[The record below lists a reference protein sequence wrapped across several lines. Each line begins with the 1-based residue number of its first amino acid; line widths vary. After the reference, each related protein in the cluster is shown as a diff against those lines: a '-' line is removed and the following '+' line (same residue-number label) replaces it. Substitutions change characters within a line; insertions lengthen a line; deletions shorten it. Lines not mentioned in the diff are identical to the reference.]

1 MSSNENEKDKKT
13 VTIRGVD
20 KSIYERAVKTARET
34 GRTVG
39 EIVNQALSSF
49 LGLTSKATNAV
60 TQVVQGVKETG
71 KSLVQGFEDAKKDVV
86 VISDVEELSV
96 TRDEI
101 LQVGKQISFR
111 NIKKLTLNIDQEALN
126 YVDSIIGVDELVIP
140 STINKIMLL
149 QKCKFVKKISTIS

>member
-1 MSSNENEKDKKT
+1 MSSNEDEKNKKT

-20 KSIYERAVKTARET
+20 KSIYERAVMAARET

-49 LGLTSKATNAV
+49 LGLTSKATSAV
-60 TQVVQGVKETG
+60 SQVVQGVKETG
-71 KSLVQGFEDAKKDVV
+71 KSFVQGFEDAKKDVV
-86 VISDVEELSV
+86 VISDVQELSV

-101 LQVGKQISFR
+101 LQVGKPISFR

-126 YVDSIIGVDELVIP
+126 YIDSIIGVDELV
-140 STINKIMLL
+140 
-149 QKCKFVKKISTIS
+149 